1 MTALQ
6 LCFVA
11 CMARNEDLYQLLGYA
26 SPDFYSSFLDYW
38 YMVPD
43 KCVPITLLKLD
54 ADPNIKDN
62 VCLK

>member
-6 LCFVA
+6 LCFIAHVA
-11 CMARNEDLYQLLGYA
+11 RDKDLYQLLGYV
-26 SPDFYSSFLDYW
+26 SPNFYSSFLDW
-38 YMVPD
+38 DMVPD